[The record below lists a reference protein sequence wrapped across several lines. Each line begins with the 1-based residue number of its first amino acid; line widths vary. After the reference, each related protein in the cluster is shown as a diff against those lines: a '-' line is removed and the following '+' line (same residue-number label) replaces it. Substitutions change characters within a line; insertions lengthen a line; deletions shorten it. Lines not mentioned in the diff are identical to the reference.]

1 MGLLAG
7 KVFQVAASVEFVQQG
22 FRAELRGHK
31 LCCQGD
37 LLPCL
42 PMPCALIL
50 CFALEQKGEA
60 DMTVTESYL
69 LGIGYKL

>member
-22 FRAELRGHK
+22 FKGELRGYE

-42 PMPCALIL
+42 PIHM
-50 CFALEQKGEA
+50 
-60 DMTVTESYL
+60 L
-69 LGIGYKL
+69 LFCVLL